1 MQLRTTLK
9 KLSILCSST
18 LLLAC
23 ADLTLRSPMAQLGAD
38 GASAEDAYLQG
49 RQQHLAQH
57 YDEAIKAYQAALAV
71 DERHVNARNGLAAL
85 YAEKGDYA
93 QAIPLW
99 RALTENATMSSG
111 PSTAFLFNNLGYAYL
126 LSGDYSNAQT
136 ALEKACLL
144 DPLNFRAWQRLGLA
158 LQKLGQ
164 EERAEQ
170 MLRQAAA
177 LRQHDFRAD
186 YAAVGGSASSAID
199 TAVKTTPRPDPKWA
213 TVDLRVAS
221 NGMLELK
228 RIPAAATVGAG
239 SGTASAT
246 GAALAAGA
254 AGAASALGAPALPQP
269 LPVAP
274 QPGAPG
280 PLPAPGVA
288 PASRVALLE
297 IRNGNGVTGMARALS
312 RQMGD
317 GELKVVRLTN
327 DKGFNVRNTRVEYQ
341 PAYREA
347 AERLAERFSSARA
360 VQVDSVKSS
369 HLRLVIGHDL
379 RGKFALRPVVRP
391 QQAPVLA
398 QVAQP

>member
-1 MQLRTTLK
+1 MRPTLK
-9 KLSILCSST
+9 RLSILCSSAM
-18 LLLAC
+18 LLAC
-23 ADLTLRSPMAQLGAD
+23 ADLNTRAPLSLGAAD
-38 GASAEDAYLQG
+38 ISSADAAYLQG
-49 RQQHLAQH
+49 RQQHLAQRH
-57 YDEAIKAYQAALAV
+57 DEAIKAYRAALAA

-99 RALTENATMSSG
+99 RALTEKATMSSG
-111 PSTAFLFNNLGYAYL
+111 PGAAFLFNNLGYAYL
-126 LSGDYSNAQT
+126 LSGDYNNAQA

-144 DPLNFRAWQRLGLA
+144 DPLNYRAWQRLGLA

-164 EERAEQ
+164 DERAEQ

-186 YAAVGGSASSAID
+186 YAAVGGSGSVAID

-213 TVDLRVAS
+213 VLDLRVAP

-228 RIPAAATVGAG
+228 RTSAAASVAATAGAD
-239 SGTASAT
+239 
-246 GAALAAGA
+246 AGA
-254 AGAASALGAPALPQP
+254 AGSALAPAGSATASALATPAQPQP

-274 QPGAPG
+274 QPAAPG
-280 PLPAPGVA
+280 PLPAPALTAA
-288 PASRVALLE
+288 PRIALLE

-312 RQMGD
+312 HQMGD

-327 DKGFNVRNTRVEYQ
+327 DKGFNVRTTRVEYQ

-347 AERLAERFSSARA
+347 AERLAERFGSARA
-360 VQVDSVKSS
+360 VQVDDAMAS

-391 QQAPVLA
+391 PQAPALA
-398 QVAQP
+398 QLAQP